1 MLTYHDL
8 THHVIP
14 GPQSY
19 SYFIPHLLLPLAL
32 LIPRSLL
39 SRWQSIAL
47 FMPVIVATTFHA
59 WRSMRGVDVISVDT
73 LLHALLLLV
82 LKDPWADF
90 RHVSRTG
97 IDEHDDGG
105 DLGTATGLPDVTAN
119 GQVDEQ
125 SPSIQ
130 PNGHQKRLESSSHMS
145 VRPTTEQPYPPIL
158 RDRLPWVATLLVSL
172 RLNNWKL
179 NLSPHDRTQPPIPA
193 FPTRRAF
200 TAYALLSFLRGY
212 ATLDL
217 TRAYRAQ
224 DPYFTDPGLPI
235 TSPLPFPALHGF
247 PPQPLRSMVVGAQAW
262 ALLGQLFY
270 PVCLLPVGLHALGCL
285 PDDWSPHLWAAYYGS
300 PREIFLHGVR
310 GFWGRYWHQTMR
322 YSVSTPGYAVAQLL
336 GLRSGNP
343 VRYVVVSA
351 VAFGL
356 SGVVHMGLVPP
367 EPLQATMGVGWIRL
381 CVAGFFW
388 VQAVGIFC
396 ETLVARGAVAT
407 CGVQYWQRGNGLT
420 IRLVVNGIWV
430 VAWFTLSLPLLAEFA
445 RQLGYWTVWSL
456 PVSVWN
462 GVTTGRWITWP
473 CLER

>member
-8 THHVIP
+8 THHIIP
-14 GPQSY
+14 GPQSF

-32 LIPRSLL
+32 LTPRSLL

-47 FMPVIVATTFHA
+47 FMPIIVATTFHA
-59 WRSMRGVDVISVDT
+59 WWSMGGVDVISVDT

-90 RHVSRTG
+90 RYVSRARIDKDDDTG
-97 IDEHDDGG
+97 D
-105 DLGTATGLPDVTAN
+105 TQTTTGLPAVTAN
-119 GQVDEQ
+119 GQVDKRT
-125 SPSIQ
+125 SIVQ
-130 PNGHQKRLESSSHMS
+130 PKGHTKRLDPSSRTSLPPPH
-145 VRPTTEQPYPPIL
+145 EQPYPPTL
-158 RDRLPWVATLLVSL
+158 LTRLPWVGTLLVSL
-172 RLNNWKL
+172 RLNNWKI
-179 NLSPHDRTQPPIPA
+179 NLQPHDRTQPSVPA

-200 TAYALLSFLRGY
+200 AIYALLSFARGY
-212 ATLDL
+212 LILDL
-217 TRAYRAQ
+217 TRAYIAQ
-224 DPYFTDPGLPI
+224 DPYFTDSSLAI
-235 TSPLPFPALHGF
+235 SSPLPFPALRGL
-247 PPQPLRSMVVGAQAW
+247 PPQLLRSMVVGAQAW

-270 PVCLLPVGLHALGCL
+270 PLYLLPVGLHALGCL
-285 PDDWSPHLWAAYYGS
+285 PDDWSPHRWAAYYGP

-310 GFWGRYWHQTMR
+310 GFWGKYWHQTMR
-322 YSVSTPGYAVAQLL
+322 YSVSTPGYAVAEVL
-336 GLRSGNP
+336 GLRGGSWGK
-343 VRYVVVSA
+343 YVVVTV

-367 EPLQATMGVGWIRL
+367 EPAHVTMGVGWIRL

-396 ETLVARGAVAT
+396 ETLVARAAVAIY
-407 CGVQYWQRGNGLT
+407 GLEYWQRGNGLT
-420 IRLVVNGIWV
+420 IRLVVNGLWV

-445 RQLGYWTVWSL
+445 RQLGYWSVWPL

>member
-8 THHVIP
+8 THHIIP

-32 LIPRSLL
+32 LTPRSLL

-47 FMPVIVATTFHA
+47 FMPIIVATTLHA
-59 WRSMRGVDVISVDT
+59 WWSMGGVDVISVDT

-90 RHVSRTG
+90 RFVSRARIG
-97 IDEHDDGG
+97 KHDDTRDMGINA
-105 DLGTATGLPDVTAN
+105 DLPAVTSN
-119 GQVDEQ
+119 GQVNEQ
-125 SPSIQ
+125 TSPTQ
-130 PNGHQKRLESSSHMS
+130 PNGHTKRQDPSSQTSL
-145 VRPTTEQPYPPIL
+145 PLTTEQPYPPTL
-158 RDRLPWVATLLVSL
+158 RARLPWTGTLLVSL

-179 NLSPHDRTQPPIPA
+179 NLPPHDRTQPPTPA

-200 TAYALLSFLRGY
+200 AAFALLSFLRGY

-217 TRAYRAQ
+217 TRAYISH
-224 DPYFTDPGLPI
+224 DPYFTTPSLAIG
-235 TSPLPFPALHGF
+235 SPLPFTALQGI
-247 PPQPLRSMVVGAQAW
+247 PPQLLRSMVVGAQAW

-270 PVCLLPVGLHALGCL
+270 PVCLLPVGLHALGFL
-285 PDDWSPHLWAAYYGS
+285 PDDWSPHLWAAYYGP

-310 GFWGRYWHQTMR
+310 GFWGKYWHQTMR
-322 YSVSTPGYAVAQLL
+322 HSVSTPGHAVAEAL
-336 GLRSGNP
+336 GLRGGSWGK
-343 VRYVVVSA
+343 YVVVTA

-367 EPLQATMGVGWIRL
+367 EPLQATMRVGWIRL

-388 VQAVGIFC
+388 VQAVAIFC
-396 ETLVARGAVAT
+396 ETLVARAAVAVY
-407 CGVQYWQRGNGLT
+407 GLEYWQRGNGLT
-420 IRLVVNGIWV
+420 IRLVVNGLWV

-445 RQLGYWTVWSL
+445 RQLGYWTVWPL

-462 GVTTGRWITWP
+462 GLTTGRWITWP
-473 CLER
+473 CLES

>member
-8 THHVIP
+8 THHIIP

-32 LIPRSLL
+32 LTPRSLL

-47 FMPVIVATTFHA
+47 FMPIIVATTLHA
-59 WRSMRGVDVISVDT
+59 WWSMGGVDVISVDT

-90 RHVSRTG
+90 RFVSRARIG
-97 IDEHDDGG
+97 KHDDTRDMGINA
-105 DLGTATGLPDVTAN
+105 DLPAVTSN
-119 GQVDEQ
+119 GQ
-125 SPSIQ
+125 PATHNRAALP
-130 PNGHQKRLESSSHMS
+130 PNPP
-145 VRPTTEQPYPPIL
+145 RPPPL
-158 RDRLPWVATLLVSL
+158 DRHPPRLPPPQQLETEPPTP
-172 RLNNWKL
+172 R
-179 NLSPHDRTQPPIPA
+179 PHPTPAPA

-200 TAYALLSFLRGY
+200 AAFALLSFLRGY

-217 TRAYRAQ
+217 TRAYISH
-224 DPYFTDPGLPI
+224 DPYFTTPSLAIG
-235 TSPLPFPALHGF
+235 SPLPFTALQGI
-247 PPQPLRSMVVGAQAW
+247 PPQLLRSMVVGAQAW

-270 PVCLLPVGLHALGCL
+270 PVCLLPVGLHALGFL
-285 PDDWSPHLWAAYYGS
+285 PDDWSPHLWAAYYGP

-310 GFWGRYWHQTMR
+310 GFWGKYWHQTMR
-322 YSVSTPGYAVAQLL
+322 HSVSTPGHAVAEAL
-336 GLRSGNP
+336 GLRGGSWGK
-343 VRYVVVSA
+343 YVVVTA

-367 EPLQATMGVGWIRL
+367 EPLQATMRVGWIRL

-388 VQAVGIFC
+388 VQAVAIFC
-396 ETLVARGAVAT
+396 ETLVARAAVAVY
-407 CGVQYWQRGNGLT
+407 GLEYWQRGNGLT
-420 IRLVVNGIWV
+420 IRLVVNGLWV

-445 RQLGYWTVWSL
+445 RQLGYWTVWPL

-462 GVTTGRWITWP
+462 GLTTGRWITWP
-473 CLER
+473 CLES